1 MRYWKTQA
9 VSAKYSPIS
18 HENYHHPADCVSS
31 GYASVHSAIPSPS
44 PFVPHRYPMNQT
56 FDIHRFVL
64 MLRFDAA
71 EKGRNYL
78 MMAGVLVFC
87 ILAMTLPIT
96 QTSEPSEFLR
106 ILHFGALFMITL
118 FGASLFTSTA
128 FSQYSDQSN
137 GIAALM
143 IPASRLEKYFSS
155 LLLNLAFVIPFLI
168 FFWQLHYWTIDFA
181 NTLLPTG
188 GGSYAYIPK
197 DLFEYTTCSYIVI
210 QASIFLG
217 SIYFKKFAY
226 IKTAVVAIAFGSLL
240 SYFNYSMAIKFASKP
255 SKFLAYPLS
264 GWKVWFYTEEGME
277 RPKYFAGFYHIQF
290 SETMEYAAQG
300 FAVWLAI
307 MLWICAYYQMKERE
321 I

>member
-1 MRYWKTQA
+1 
-9 VSAKYSPIS
+9 
-18 HENYHHPADCVSS
+18 
-31 GYASVHSAIPSPS
+31 
-44 PFVPHRYPMNQT
+44 MNQT
-56 FDIHRFVL
+56 FDIHRFTL

-87 ILAMTLPIT
+87 LLAMMLPIT
-96 QTSEPSEFLR
+96 QTTESSEFLR
-106 ILHFGALFMITL
+106 ILHFAALFMITL
-118 FGASLFTSTA
+118 FGGSLYTSTA
-128 FSQYSDQSN
+128 FSQYSDQST

-155 LLLNLAFVIPFLI
+155 LLLNLAFLIPFLI
-168 FFWQLHYWTIDFA
+168 FFWQLHYWTIDYA
-181 NTLLPTG
+181 NTLLPSGVTEYG
-188 GGSYAYIPK
+188 YIPK
-197 DLFEYTTCSYIVI
+197 DLLEYTTCCYLIM
-210 QASIFLG
+210 QAAIFLG

-226 IKTAVVAIAFGSLL
+226 IKTAVVTILFSSLL
-240 SYFNYSMAIKFASKP
+240 AYFNYSLAIKFASKP

-277 RPKYFAGFYHIQF
+277 RPKYFAGFYHLTL
-290 SETMEYAAQG
+290 SDTMHYAAQG
-300 FAVWLAI
+300 FAAWLAV

>member
-1 MRYWKTQA
+1 M
-9 VSAKYSPIS
+9 PIS
-18 HENYHHPADCVSS
+18 HENYNHSADRVSS
-31 GYASVHSAIPSPS
+31 GNASVHSAIPSPS
-44 PFVPHRYPMNQT
+44 PFVPHRNPMNQT
-56 FDIHRFVL
+56 FDIHRFAL
-64 MLRFDAA
+64 MLRFDVA

-78 MMAGVLVFC
+78 MMAGALVFC
-87 ILAMTLPIT
+87 ILAMMLPIT

-106 ILHFGALFMITL
+106 ILHFAALFMIAL
-118 FGASLFTSTA
+118 FGGSLYTSTA
-128 FSQYSDQSN
+128 FAQYSEQSN

-155 LLLNLAFVIPFLI
+155 LLLNLVFVIPFLI
-168 FFWQLHYWTIDFA
+168 FFWQFHYWTIDYA
-181 NTLLPTG
+181 NTLLPSGITNYG
-188 GGSYAYIPK
+188 YIPE
-197 DLFEYTTCSYIVI
+197 DLFEYTTYCYLII

-226 IKTAVVAIAFGSLL
+226 IKTAVVAIVFGSMLA
-240 SYFNYSMAIKFASKP
+240 YFNYSLAIKFASKP

-277 RPKYFAGFYHIQF
+277 RPKYFAGFYHIKF
-290 SETMEYAAQG
+290 SETIEYAMQG
-300 FAVWLAI
+300 FAVWLAV